1 MQTHERQ
8 DTRQPAAFDSV
19 CLNMVSLNVTDT
31 DALLHPFIYKPL
43 LCVLKSSQEQKSNN
57 V

>member
-1 MQTHERQ
+1 MQTHERRE
-8 DTRQPAAFDSV
+8 TRQPAAFDSV

-31 DALLHPFIYKPL
+31 DALLHPFHIQTSAV
-43 LCVLKSSQEQKSNN
+43 CLKSTQEQKSNG